1 MKREDSVA
9 YHGKPHGEVLLRVR
23 TQRVRSIA
31 MIRHHSFSIVGLCLS
46 PSLAP
51 EVLDNFHG

>member
-9 YHGKPHGEVLLRVR
+9 YHVKPHGEDLLRIQI
-23 TQRVRSIA
+23 QRVRSVA
-31 MIRHHSFSIVGLCLS
+31 MIRHHSFSIVGLCLN

-51 EVLDNFHG
+51 EVLDIFHG